1 MTESPSR
8 RQSIR
13 NIGLLTAVRAL
24 TGSSSTIIMTV
35 AALAAVNFAPDPSL
49 ATVPVTT
56 MVIGPAVTTSVATRL
71 IYRSG
76 PHTGPH
82 SGHAYRH
89 PRRTFGQPG
98 RHPRQFLPLFA
109 GHLSHWSVGRLRA
122 ADPLCRGRQCRARS
136 QKPGH
141 LRVLFGGIAAG
152 FFGPQVS
159 SITRN
164 WIPGSQYAASFLVIV
179 APAIVSIAILSQTRL
194 APTPVA
200 NEAGG
205 GRPLGVLLRQPE
217 IFLPMLGASI
227 TYSLMTLLMVA
238 APLAM
243 VYICGHSPDAAS
255 SAIQWHVVAMFA
267 PSFVT
272 GTIIRYLGPYL
283 VTAIGSV
290 LIIICAAIALNGISV
305 GHFTLTLILLGVGWN
320 FGFIGSTTIL
330 ATAYRPEEAARVRAL
345 NEQIVFGATAIASI
359 GSGLLLQLV
368 GWQAINIP
376 AIPLATVT
384 IALLAWG
391 SFRRPA
397 ISAAQ

>member
-13 NIGLLTAVRAL
+13 NIGLLTAVQAL

-56 MVIGPAVTTSVATRL
+56 MVIGLAVTTSVATRL
-71 IYRSG
+71 IYRLGRTRGLVLGTLIAIPAALLASLGVILANFYLFSLGTFLTGASG
-76 PHTGPH
+76 
-82 SGHAYRH
+82 A
-89 PRRTFGQPG
+89 
-98 RHPRQFLPLFA
+98 FA
-109 GHLSHWSVGRLRA
+109 QQIRFAA
-122 ADPLCRGRQCRARS
+122 ADSVAPDLKSRAIS
-136 QKPGH
+136 W
-141 LRVLFGGIAAG
+141 VLFGGIAAG

-179 APAIVSIAILSQTRL
+179 ALAIVSIAILSQTRL

-283 VTAIGSV
+283 VTAIGLV

-330 ATAYRPEEAARVRAL
+330 ATAYRPEEAARVQAL

-368 GWQAINIP
+368 GWQAINIL